1 MKYREL
7 LEKYKKNLISEE
19 EKKMVE
25 QDIEKYEA
33 IEEYLSERIDM
44 ALFNLT
50 TLNESEQHNEEETV
64 KIKKSVNSRLRKV
77 VFTSVFIVIALV
89 IGVFFVI
96 SPLVG
101 SYYYNPAK
109 ITVGEGRSDINF
121 DLYAITEL
129 NFPGYSLSSDV
140 HVEKL
145 GFGEYDISFSRR
157 NLFTQENNHVTT
169 KIRRGIKVINH
180 TEFIEDINFYFTD
193 IKYPARNSQHIN
205 EQKQR
210 VMNHIM
216 KLNPVSYVSASL
228 TFENDLTMEELYQLE
243 LKYPDIK
250 FVWAGIRTAPSSEN
264 LRDII
269 GIHLIN
275 GSNYLITDQ
284 AKVEKKYPAFHIL
297 EWLVRPTGYKNSEM
311 SLVAKSYELHYKS
324 LLKYMIDR
332 NEATK
337 VLEHDF
343 SNRKLEYYQSALD
356 YSEEHGVKTF
366 GVLIY
371 ANAEDIIQL
380 VENEPIKLLEVN
392 QVLASKR
399 YIR

>member
-7 LEKYKKNLISEE
+7 LEKYKEDLISEE
-19 EKKMVE
+19 EKQIVE

-44 ALFNLT
+44 DLFNLT
-50 TLNESEQHNEEETV
+50 TSSESEQHNEETI

-77 VFTSVFIVIALV
+77 VFTSVSIVIALV

-96 SPLVG
+96 SPLIG

-109 ITVGEGRSDINF
+109 ITVGEGKSDINF

-129 NFPGYSLSSDV
+129 NLPGYSLSSDV

-145 GFGEYDISFSRR
+145 GFGEYDIGFSRR
-157 NLFTQENNHVTT
+157 NLFAQESNHVTT
-169 KIRRGIKVINH
+169 KIKRSIKITNH
-180 TEFIEDINFYFTD
+180 TEFIEDNNFYF
-193 IKYPARNSQHIN
+193 INIRVPIAEPEHID

-228 TFENDLTMEELYQLE
+228 TFEKDLTMEELHRLE

-250 FVWAGIRTAPSSEN
+250 FVWAGIRTAPISEDLQN
-264 LRDII
+264 II
-269 GIHLIN
+269 GIHLIK
-275 GSNYLITDQ
+275 SNYLIIDQ
-284 AKVEKKYPAFHIL
+284 ASVEKKYPAFHIL
-297 EWLVRPTGYKNSEM
+297 EWLVNPTGYKSSEM
-311 SLVAKSYELHYKS
+311 SLEAKAYELHYKS

-337 VLEHDF
+337 VLESDF
-343 SNRKLEYYQSALD
+343 SNRKLEYYKSALD
-356 YSEEHGVKTF
+356 YAEEYGVKTF

-371 ANAEDIIQL
+371 ANAEDIIEL
-380 VENEPIKLLEVN
+380 VENEPIKLVEIN
-392 QVLASKR
+392 QVLASKG